1 MTTTR
6 LSISWDT
13 PTRGVARLLADAV
26 TLLLDWQDDDDGLGP
41 YPAADDGH
49 EVTVDLS
56 DCWAE
61 VDLAPPVARIEE
73 RIEIGRDENE
83 CVPCV
88 VTATLMSLQ
97 TVELGGGNR
106 RRDAVYHVRVQHEN
120 A

>member
-1 MTTTR
+1 MTTR
-6 LSISWDT
+6 IEISWDT
-13 PTRGVARLLADAV
+13 TTKGFARLLADAV
-26 TLLLDWQDDDDGLGP
+26 TPLLDWQDDGDGLGE
-41 YPAADDGH
+41 YPVCDDGH

-73 RIEIGRDENE
+73 KLDVGRDENE

-88 VTATLMSLQ
+88 VTATLMSI
-97 TVELGGGNR
+97 TTIELGGGNR